1 MKSFV
6 NGDFES
12 GNAVGWTI
20 GGGNRGGLQKS
31 AINPKDFLP
40 GGSHYASNIAQGH
53 SGIVTT
59 TNNHILAHLMPSP
72 VRNGDYAWRVEDT
85 TTGGYVSVISQ
96 QINEYYCMDIY
107 FAWLA
112 VLENGGH
119 PEEESS
125 VMIVELKDT
134 TTMETLLFRR
144 YDARPG
150 SEGVDARFRQS
161 GAYFYTPLWQI
172 EHLPVSNGRL
182 GHNFTLTVLAADC
195 SPTGHRGYIFLDSF
209 GGLAP

>member
-1 MKSFV
+1 M
-6 NGDFES
+6 
-12 GNAVGWTI
+12 
-20 GGGNRGGLQKS
+20 
-31 AINPKDFLP
+31 P
-40 GGSHYASNIAQGH
+40 GGRHYAISIAQGH

-59 TNNHILAHLMPSP
+59 TNSHALTQLMPSS
-72 VRNGDYAWRVEDT
+72 VRNGGYAWRVEDT
-85 TTGGYVSVISQ
+85 NTGGYVSVISQ
-96 QINEYYCMDIY
+96 QIHEYFCMDIY

-119 PEEESS
+119 SEEESS

-134 TTMETLLFRR
+134 TANETLLLRR
-144 YDARPG
+144 YDARQG

-172 EHLPVSNGRL
+172 EHLKIADNRL

-195 SPTGHRGYIFLDSF
+195 SPTGHKGYIFLDSF